1 MNDAN
6 ERSFFRAFNYI
17 YSCMG
22 TTSSPMV
29 LCHLLNVFCLPV
41 LLYELDAVPLS
52 NANMATQKSTWRVA
66 LYKIFH
72 VQDIN
77 NLLYIQRCMDI
88 LSISF
93 VVDLRKLNF
102 LHKQSVHVMTIVNA
116 VFYIFGFRE
125 YDILCT
131 RYSVT
136 NGQFRKCV

>member
-1 MNDAN
+1 
-6 ERSFFRAFNYI
+6 
-17 YSCMG
+17 
-22 TTSSPMV
+22 MV

-41 LLYELDAVPLS
+41 LLYGLEAVPLS
-52 NANMATQKSTWRVA
+52 NANMATLQSTWRVA

-72 VQDIN
+72 VRDIN

-88 LSISF
+88 LPIGF

-102 LHKQSVHVMTIVNA
+102 LHKQSMHVMTIVNA
-116 VFYIFGFRE
+116 VFYIFGFKE

-136 NGQFRKCV
+136 NGQFRKCVWNAFLSCF